1 MPIQLLEEQDEVPLF
16 YSDIMPL
23 LVDNDPSVGEDAFAW
38 LGSIVPLA
46 SDVVNG
52 RFTFESLTV
61 STANRLHFPAY
72 DKFLKEIDKYVKYLQ
87 KQTTP
92 KGVELADDEFILH
105 VEGTSGTQRVV
116 RHIGGTSWP
125 GLHLPT
131 MLCTLKLRESSLMKT
146 RSKLTLQRILTT
158 A

>member
-72 DKFLKEIDKYVKYLQ
+72 DKFLKEIDK
-87 KQTTP
+87 
-92 KGVELADDEFILH
+92 
-105 VEGTSGTQRVV
+105 
-116 RHIGGTSWP
+116 
-125 GLHLPT
+125 
-131 MLCTLKLRESSLMKT
+131 
-146 RSKLTLQRILTT
+146 
-158 A
+158 